1 MIEMYFHDLYFRI
14 FAVALKTHN
23 RKAVVLLSKEWNPS
37 LTGDLTFKINTAELA
52 NHLAKELR

>member
-1 MIEMYFHDLYFRI
+1 MYFHDLYFRI